1 MEFKENPAIYIQI
14 TEYVCEQILLK
25 KWKLGDKLISIRE
38 LAVQTEVNP
47 NTVQRAY
54 DLLQQQNII
63 TNKRG
68 IGYFIEDDAMERIL
82 GFRKEQ
88 FIENE
93 LPVFMRNISCS
104 SMPPLPTAPGF
115 RSTRYSV
122 PSSGAWE
129 LCSDRSWARSSSR
142 RSARPPSS

>member
-14 TEYVCEQILLK
+14 AEYVCEQILLK
-25 KWKLGDKLISIRE
+25 KWKLGDKIISIRE
-38 LAVQTEVNP
+38 LAVQIEVNP

-68 IGYFIEDDAMERIL
+68 IGYFTEDDAMERIL
-82 GFRKEQ
+82 NFRREQ

-93 LPVFMRNISCS
+93 LPVFMRNIYLLK
-104 SMPPLPTAPGF
+104 MDFKEIKIMYDQFVKDNFKNRL
-115 RSTRYSV
+115 
-122 PSSGAWE
+122 
-129 LCSDRSWARSSSR
+129 
-142 RSARPPSS
+142 